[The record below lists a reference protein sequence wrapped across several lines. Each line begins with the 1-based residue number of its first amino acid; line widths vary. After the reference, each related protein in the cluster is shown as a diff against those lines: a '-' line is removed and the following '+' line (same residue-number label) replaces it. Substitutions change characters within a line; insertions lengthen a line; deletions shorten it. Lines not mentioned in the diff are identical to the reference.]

1 MLAYEAQSILHKLT
15 STQNKIT
22 TDNYDEAIVAISTA
36 VREAITSEQ
45 EQTADNLAIVAAV
58 FMKSAAFINDQ
69 TSIERTVSLL
79 FVYMLHLFTQQVQVS
94 YQAVSPHPSDCAEP
108 SGRSGWP
115 ATMECQSVARK
126 CFKVSQS
133 SLKQALSWNT
143 FNLIAKNYQEIN
155 LAKG

>member
-79 FVYMLHLFTQQVQVS
+79 FVCAAFVYTPGAGKLTGGFSPSFRLCRTWWPQWMACNYGMPKCCKKML
-94 YQAVSPHPSDCAEP
+94 
-108 SGRSGWP
+108 
-115 ATMECQSVARK
+115 QSE
-126 CFKVSQS
+126 S
-133 SLKQALSWNT
+133 
-143 FNLIAKNYQEIN
+143 E
-155 LAKG
+155 

>member
-1 MLAYEAQSILHKLT
+1 MLVYAAQNILHKLT

-36 VREAITSEQ
+36 VREAVTSEQ

-58 FMKSAAFINDQ
+58 LMKSAAFINDQ
-69 TSIERTVSLL
+69 TSIEWTVSLL
-79 FVYMLHLFTQQVQVS
+79 FVYMQHLFTHQVQVS

-108 SGRSGWP
+108 SGHSGWP

-126 CFKVSQS
+126 CFKVS
-133 SLKQALSWNT
+133 A
-143 FNLIAKNYQEIN
+143 E
-155 LAKG
+155 